1 MSTPT
6 SPYAAIAADLHAIAD
21 ALAGIDKGDPSP
33 YIRLSFMPGHS
44 GDPYEEHVAH
54 IDAVAQALF
63 GRPAESTFSPNEYG
77 THSHKADGK
86 RGHVAITV
94 HGRVTPPGQRD
105 KDAELADLRTQ
116 LAEARAELAGAY
128 HPAVRAQTRA
138 TPDVG
143 DDPAGRYRPG
153 DRVGIDLAS
162 GGTLRGQVV
171 NWHSRSNTGNG
182 WQPGYL
188 VDLDS
193 GMSRWFAV
201 DRVRLLA
208 TDAETAAVPDGDLAE
223 RRRAA
228 GLDHYGGPSLCTTDA
243 ETAVPAPAVTR

>member
-21 ALAGIDKGDPSP
+21 ALAGIDHHDPHP
-33 YIRLSFMPGHS
+33 WIRIGIMPGHRD
-44 GDPYEEHVAH
+44 DPYEERVAH
-54 IDAVAQALF
+54 INAVALALL
-63 GRPAESTFSPNEYG
+63 GHTAKIEYQPNGTSG
-77 THSHKADGK
+77 THKCSADGK
-86 RGHVAITV
+86 RGHVSIGV
-94 HGRVTPPGQRD
+94 HGWVTPPGHRD

-116 LAEARAELAGAY
+116 LAAAQAELAA
-128 HPAVRAQTRA
+128 R
-138 TPDVG
+138 TPDPG
-143 DDPAGRYRPG
+143 DDPADRYRAG

-193 GMSRWFAV
+193 GTSRWFAV

-208 TDAETAAVPDGDLAE
+208 TDAETAQPVEDQREADE
-223 RRRAA
+223 RGELHRTRFART
-228 GLDHYGGPSLCTTDA
+228 GGAS
-243 ETAVPAPAVTR
+243 